1 MKMNKDYRSY
11 TLDQSFSAN
20 NLRKIFD
27 LENRKGHYL
36 EGRFFSEET
45 SSKIEEI
52 TRELK
57 KCHSGYKDPKK
68 NKDSL
73 LSQEYETQRIT
84 LNKKKE
90 ELVDEKEKL
99 LTATLEKISK
109 EITDNSFKI
118 TLIKIQ
124 NKLTKVVYTTEKKD
138 AATYFA
144 LKQVQYNIKKLYQ
157 VKQSNR
163 YNILCQLKNLLNDKF
178 PKYVIRTDIKDF
190 FETIPRDKIEQKIND
205 DDHVLTTSSKKI
217 IKQILSEYTRLSGKK
232 NGIPRG
238 VGISSYLAELYMRSI
253 DDEIRSQKD
262 VIYYARYVDDIIVIY
277 APQPNSDISNLQK
290 KLNDIITKYG
300 LELNNEKT
308 ESIDLMKPTKETLEY
323 LGYKVE
329 YSGGIV
335 KLELTESRVLKY
347 ESRLNK
353 SFDAYHKT
361 SKFNEQ
367 KARKLLIKRIRFL
380 TTNTRLLNNKKN
392 TMVGVYFSNSLL
404 DCSTNFTDLD
414 NYLKGEI
421 SKISPD
427 ALKTRLSKLSFVE
440 GFSQQRYARFTAA
453 ELEKITRVWK
463 EVCLVRK

>member
-1 MKMNKDYRSY
+1 MYM
-11 TLDQSFSAN
+11 LDQSFSAN

-36 EGRFFSEET
+36 EGRFFSEEI

-57 KCHSGYKDPKK
+57 ECHSGYKDLKK

-118 TLIKIQ
+118 TLKIQ
-124 NKLTKVVYTTEKKD
+124 NKLTKVVYATEKKD

-178 PKYVIRTDIKDF
+178 PKYVILTDIKDF
-190 FETIPRDKIEQKIND
+190 FETIPGDKIEQKINY
-205 DDHVLTTSSKKI
+205 DHLLTTSSKKI
-217 IKQILSEYTRLSGKK
+217 IKQILSEYTRLSGDK

-277 APQPNSDISNLQK
+277 APQPNSDISNLGQE
-290 KLNDIITKYG
+290 LTNIISNDSG
-300 LELNNEKT
+300 LTVHKDKT
-308 ESIDLMKPTKETLEY
+308 ELIDLMNPKNCTLEY
-323 LGYKVE
+323 LGYKIE
-329 YSGGIV
+329 FGTGTV
-335 KLELTESRVLKY
+335 KLELTESKIKKY
-347 ESRLNK
+347 ESRLSK
-353 SFDAYHKT
+353 SFTAYHKT

-380 TTNTRLLNNKKN
+380 TSNTRLLNNKKN
-392 TMVGVYFSNSLL
+392 TVVGVYFSNSLL
-404 DCSTNFTDLD
+404 DCSTNFTGLD

-427 ALKTRLSKLSFVE
+427 ALKTRLSKLSFIE
-440 GFSQQRYARFTAA
+440 GFSQQRYARFTSA

-463 EVCLVRK
+463 YVS

>member
-1 MKMNKDYRSY
+1 MYM
-11 TLDQSFSAN
+11 LDQSFSAN

-36 EGRFFSEET
+36 EGRFFSEEI
-45 SSKIEEI
+45 SSKIEKI

-73 LSQEYETQRIT
+73 LSQEYETQRI
-84 LNKKKE
+84 KKE

-118 TLIKIQ
+118 TLKIQ
-124 NKLTKVVYTTEKKD
+124 NQYKKVVYETEKKD

-163 YNILCQLKNLLNDKF
+163 YNILRQLKNLLNDKF

-190 FETIPRDKIEQKIND
+190 FETIPADKINYG
-205 DDHVLTTSSKKI
+205 HLLTTSSKKI
-217 IKQILSEYTRLSGKK
+217 IKQILSEYTRLSGDK

-277 APQPNSDISNLQK
+277 APQPNSDISNLKK
-290 KLNDIITKYG
+290 KLNDIITKYK

-308 ESIDLMKPTKETLEY
+308 KPIDLMKPTEDILEY
-323 LGYKVE
+323 LGYKVKFSE
-329 YSGGIV
+329 GTV
-335 KLELTESRVLKY
+335 KFELTESRVLKY
-347 ESRLNK
+347 ESRVNK
-353 SFDAYHKT
+353 SFNAYHKT

-380 TTNTRLLNNKKN
+380 TSNTRLLNNKKN

-404 DCSTNFTDLD
+404 DCSTNFIDLD
-414 NYLKGEI
+414 EYLQGEI
-421 SKISPD
+421 SKISAD
-427 ALKTRLSKLSFVE
+427 TLKMRLKKLSFVE

-453 ELEKITRVWK
+453 ELEKITRVW
-463 EVCLVRK
+463 RKYVSQENDIEI

>member
-1 MKMNKDYRSY
+1 M
-11 TLDQSFSAN
+11 LDQSFSAN

-36 EGRFFSEET
+36 EGRFFSEEI

-52 TRELK
+52 SRELK
-57 KCHSGYKDPKK
+57 ECHSGYKDLKK

-118 TLIKIQ
+118 TLKIQ
-124 NKLTKVVYTTEKKD
+124 NNLTKVVYETEKKD

-190 FETIPRDKIEQKIND
+190 FETIPGDKIEQKINY
-205 DDHVLTTSSKKI
+205 DHLLTTSSKKI
-217 IKQILSEYTRLSGKK
+217 IKQILSEYTRLSGDK

-253 DDEIRSQKD
+253 DDKIRSQKD

-277 APQPNSDISNLQK
+277 APQPNSDISNLGQELTNIISNDSGLTVNK
-290 KLNDIITKYG
+290 DKTKL
-300 LELNNEKT
+300 
-308 ESIDLMKPTKETLEY
+308 IDLMNPKQANLEY
-323 LGYKVE
+323 LGYKIKF
-329 YSGGIV
+329 GTGTV
-335 KLELTESRVLKY
+335 KLELTKSKVSKY
-347 ESRLNK
+347 KNRLSK
-353 SFDAYHKT
+353 SFDAYNKT

-380 TTNTRLLNNKKN
+380 TSNTRLLNNKKN

-404 DCSTNFTDLD
+404 NCSTSLRAVDY
-414 NYLKGEI
+414 YLKYQI
-421 SKISPD
+421 STISAD

-440 GFSQQRYARFTAA
+440 GFAQQRYARFTAA

-463 EVCLVRK
+463 VCLVRK

>member
-36 EGRFFSEET
+36 EGRFFSEEI

-57 KCHSGYKDPKK
+57 ECHSGYKDLKK

-118 TLIKIQ
+118 TLKIQ
-124 NKLTKVVYTTEKKD
+124 NKLTKVVYATEKKD

-190 FETIPRDKIEQKIND
+190 FETIPGDKIEQKINY
-205 DDHVLTTSSKKI
+205 DHLLTTSSKKI
-217 IKQILSEYTRLSGKK
+217 IKQILSEYTRLSGDK

-277 APQPNSDISNLQK
+277 APQPNSDISNLGQE
-290 KLNDIITKYG
+290 LTNIISNDSG
-300 LELNNEKT
+300 LTVHKDKT
-308 ESIDLMKPTKETLEY
+308 ELIDLMNPKNCTLEY
-323 LGYKVE
+323 LGYKMSFGE
-329 YSGGIV
+329 GAV
-335 KLELTESRVLKY
+335 KLQLTKSKVLKY
-347 ESRLNK
+347 RSRLSK

-380 TTNTRLLNNKKN
+380 TSNTRLLNNKKN

-404 DCSTNFTDLD
+404 NCSKSFKAVDC
-414 NYLKGEI
+414 YLKYQI
-421 SKISPD
+421 SKISAD
-427 ALKTRLSKLSFVE
+427 TLKIRLSKLSFVE

-463 EVCLVRK
+463 YVS